1 MKNLHIEVSNKINGL
16 VSNPSH
22 PYNLRIR
29 FTFYDLTVVS
39 GVIGIVNLSILDNG
53 WAKVYGHYARMRYSQ
68 E

>member
-29 FTFYDLTVVS
+29 CTFYDLAVIS
-39 GVIGIVNLSILDNG
+39 GVIGIGNLSIAGNG
-53 WAKVYGHYARMRYSQ
+53 WEKVYGHYVRMRYSQ